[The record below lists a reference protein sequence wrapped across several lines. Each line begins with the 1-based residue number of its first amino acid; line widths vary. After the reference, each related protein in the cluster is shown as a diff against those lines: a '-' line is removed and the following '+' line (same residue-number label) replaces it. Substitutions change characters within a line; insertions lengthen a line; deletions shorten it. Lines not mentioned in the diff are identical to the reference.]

1 MSEVPLYNAMS
12 KVWQWFRVM
21 GAGLNAQIGSR
32 LWIENRLWGEAT
44 QIPHA
49 GAPLEGF
56 GD

>member
-21 GAGLNAQIGSR
+21 GAGLNAQIGNR